1 MDSGAIWMTEG
12 DEKRT
17 AVRGMFAE
25 LAPVYDRLN
34 GIMTLRAHGR
44 WRRIAVRML
53 ELKPGASALDV
64 CTGTGDFLK
73 PLRDVVGS
81 NGFVAGI
88 DFCAPMLDRAADKPA
103 NGLSLG
109 DACALPV
116 RSDSVDAVTVGWGIR
131 NVPDVDAA
139 HAEIVRVLRPRGRF
153 VSIDMAMP
161 ANPVI
166 RAIYR
171 ALALTL
177 LPALGSRFGLKR
189 AYVYLPKSV
198 ERFKTRE
205 ELALSMRKA
214 GFIDVRWRDLLFGA
228 ICIHFGRK

>member
-1 MDSGAIWMTEG
+1 MDSGAIWMTDG

-53 ELKPGASALDV
+53 DLKPGESAIDV

-73 PLRDVVGS
+73 PLRDAVGPI
-81 NGFVAGI
+81 GFVAGV
-88 DFCAPMLDRAADKPA
+88 DFCAPMLERAADKPA
-103 NGLSLG
+103 NALSLG
-109 DACALPV
+109 DACALPF
-116 RSDSVDAVTVGWGIR
+116 RCEAVDAVTVGWGIR
-131 NVPDVDAA
+131 NVPDVDRA
-139 HAEIVRVLRPRGRF
+139 HAEIARILRPGGRF

-161 ANPVI
+161 VNPII
-166 RAIYR
+166 RAVYR
-171 ALALTL
+171 AIALTL
-177 LPALGSRFGLKR
+177 LPALGGRFGVKC

-214 GFIDVRWRDLLFGA
+214 GFTDVKWRDLLFGA
-228 ICIHFGRK
+228 ICIHFGHK